1 MLFLH
6 LGDVKGFDVLFMH
19 IAAERVW
26 SLHRKTRSAFVVR

>member
-6 LGDVKGFDVLFMH
+6 LGDVKGFDVLFVH

-26 SLHRKTRSAFVVR
+26 SLNRKTQNAFVVR